1 MSRMRDPPLISKQG
15 MNILLIEY
23 LSEIELKTKKATDK
37 ADPLLDLSC
46 RWPLMY
52 VWINHPVVRACGLI
66 PDLRS
71 LFHLNRFDRLSGY
84 PDNRSNPED

>member
-46 RWPLMY
+46 R
-52 VWINHPVVRACGLI
+52 
-66 PDLRS
+66 
-71 LFHLNRFDRLSGY
+71 
-84 PDNRSNPED
+84 